1 MIFTQGICLAALTA
15 LLAAPALAQP
25 KTPVLVGAVPST
37 STGGLFVAKEK
48 GYFAA
53 LGLDVQIENIVSAS
67 EVEAMLATN
76 RLQVLSGAVAAGMF
90 NSMAKNLPTKIY
102 YNVAA
107 TPGFHFLL
115 VRPELKDTMKTAAD
129 LKGRAIAIN
138 GRGTADYYLIGK
150 LLETVG
156 LSIKDIDIRVMAFG
170 QMSVGLQNGAVDSAV
185 TIAPFTDLL
194 IQKGIGVRWLDPE
207 DTLNVKPLLIA
218 AGQMNT
224 DWTAAHPRETVDYLA
239 AVLRGA
245 REYCE
250 AFHGGANRAEI
261 VRILAKYSS
270 VHDADLIERMQWG
283 ASDPVGVIPAESLN
297 DFQDFQLKERQIV
310 EKIPL
315 DRVADFA
322 GIAEAGRRLGPFTL
336 VHDDGKPGCR

>member
-1 MIFTQGICLAALTA
+1 
-15 LLAAPALAQP
+15 
-25 KTPVLVGAVPST
+25 
-37 STGGLFVAKEK
+37 
-48 GYFAA
+48 
-53 LGLDVQIENIVSAS
+53 
-67 EVEAMLATN
+67 
-76 RLQVLSGAVAAGMF
+76 
-90 NSMAKNLPTKIY
+90 
-102 YNVAA
+102 
-107 TPGFHFLL
+107 
-115 VRPELKDTMKTAAD
+115 
-129 LKGRAIAIN
+129 
-138 GRGTADYYLIGK
+138 
-150 LLETVG
+150 
-156 LSIKDIDIRVMAFG
+156 MAFG

-270 VHDADLIERMQWG
+270 VHDADLIEKMQWG